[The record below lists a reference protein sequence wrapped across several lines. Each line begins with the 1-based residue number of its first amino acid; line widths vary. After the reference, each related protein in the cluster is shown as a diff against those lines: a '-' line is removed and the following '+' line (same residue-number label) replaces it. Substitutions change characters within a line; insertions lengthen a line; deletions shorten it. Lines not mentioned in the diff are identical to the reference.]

1 MKTLARLSLG
11 IAAVGGAVTLAAC
24 ADEYAY
30 APPPPPPAPMGYAAP
45 AAAVMPAC
53 FFTRDIRNHTIGD
66 DRTLYINVNDRT
78 VYRIAMEGNCLA
90 GATSSDPIVIRNPP
104 GSNNV
109 CRPIDL
115 DIGIHMSGG
124 AGFTSRCIVRS
135 ITPLTPAE
143 VAALPPKL
151 RP

>member
-1 MKTLARLSLG
+1 MKTLARFVLGLASLG
-11 IAAVGGAVTLAAC
+11 GAATLAAC

-30 APPPPPPAPMGYAAP
+30 APPPPPPAPVGYAAP
-45 AAAVMPAC
+45 AVAVVPAC

-66 DRTLYINVNDRT
+66 DRTLYLNVNDRM
-78 VYRIAMEGNCLA
+78 VYRVEMEGGCLA
-90 GATSSDPIVIRNPP
+90 GATSSDPIVIQNPP

-115 DIGIHMSGG
+115 DIGVHMGG
-124 AGFTSRCIVRS
+124 GGGFTNRCIVRN
-135 ITPLTPAE
+135 IVPLSPAE